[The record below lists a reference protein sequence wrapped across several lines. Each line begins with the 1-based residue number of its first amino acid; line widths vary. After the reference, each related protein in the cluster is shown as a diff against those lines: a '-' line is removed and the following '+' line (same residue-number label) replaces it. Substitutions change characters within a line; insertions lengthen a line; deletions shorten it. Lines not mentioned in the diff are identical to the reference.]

1 MTAYKERLDGPRARH
16 VVPLLGKTQ
25 DGPHPFCG
33 GQAEGGRYKE
43 RQEDPREGVMKELK
57 GKVAVITGAASGI
70 GRGIAERCVRE
81 GMKVVLADI
90 EEANLSKTETELKS
104 LGGSVLGVRTDVSK
118 RSDVERLARQALDAF
133 GQVHLLFNNAGV
145 GAGGVPWEATWNDW
159 EWVIGVNLWGV
170 IHGVKVFTPL
180 MLAQNTEC
188 HIINTSSTAGLV
200 VGGFSAPYVVTKHA
214 VVALSESLYLTLQ
227 KRNALVKVSV
237 LCPGLVRTN
246 IANAERNRPAELL
259 NEPVTLTP
267 EMQAG
272 LAAFKAAIEA
282 SMPPLQVA
290 DVVFDA
296 IKKEQFYILPEPEWA
311 EVIQLRTDK
320 LLRMENPESP
330 SATIVKLI
338 SRRG

>member
-1 MTAYKERLDGPRARH
+1 
-16 VVPLLGKTQ
+16 
-25 DGPHPFCG
+25 
-33 GQAEGGRYKE
+33 
-43 RQEDPREGVMKELK
+43 MKEFR

-70 GRGIAERCVRE
+70 GRGIAERCVSE

-90 EEANLSKTETELKS
+90 DEANLAKAETELKTQ
-104 LGGSVLGVRTDVSK
+104 GETVLSVRTDVSK
-118 RSDVERLARQALDAF
+118 RSDVELLARQALDAF

-145 GAGGVPWEATWNDW
+145 GAGGAPWEATWKDW

-188 HIINTSSTAGLV
+188 HIINTSSTAGLI
-200 VGGFSAPYVVTKHA
+200 VGGGSAPYAVSKHG
-214 VVALSESLYLTLQ
+214 VVALSESLYLALQ
-227 KRNALVKVSV
+227 QRNSLVKVSV

-246 IANAERNRPAELL
+246 IADADRNRPAELR
-259 NEPVTLTP
+259 NEGVPMTP

-272 LAAFKAAIEA
+272 LAAFKAILEA
-282 SMPPLQVA
+282 SMPPLEVA

-296 IKKEQFYILPEPEWA
+296 IKQEQFYILPDPEWT

-320 LLRMENPESP
+320 LLRMENPQNATATVVKIINRRDPRRESP
-330 SATIVKLI
+330 N
-338 SRRG
+338 

>member
-1 MTAYKERLDGPRARH
+1 
-16 VVPLLGKTQ
+16 
-25 DGPHPFCG
+25 
-33 GQAEGGRYKE
+33 
-43 RQEDPREGVMKELK
+43 MKEFK

-70 GRGIAERCVRE
+70 GRGIAERCVSE

-90 EEANLSKTETELKS
+90 DEANLTKAETELKTP
-104 LGGSVLGVRTDVSK
+104 GGTVLGVRTDVSK
-118 RSDVERLARQALDAF
+118 RSDVELLARQTLDAF

-145 GAGGVPWEATWNDW
+145 AAGGVPWEATWNDW

-170 IHGVKVFTPL
+170 IHGVKVFMPL
-180 MLAQNTEC
+180 MLAQNMEC
-188 HIINTSSTAGLV
+188 HIINTSSAAGLI
-200 VGGFSAPYVVTKHA
+200 VGGASAPYGVTKHA

-227 KRNALVKVSV
+227 QRNSLVKVSV

-246 IANAERNRPAELL
+246 IANAERNRPAELR
-259 NEPVTLTP
+259 NEPVTMTP

-272 LAAFKAAIEA
+272 LAAFKAAIES

-296 IKKEQFYILPEPEWA
+296 IKKEQFYILPHPEWT

-320 LLRMENPESP
+320 LLRMENPQSP
-330 SATIVKLI
+330 AATVAKLI
-338 SRRG
+338 NLRG

>member
-1 MTAYKERLDGPRARH
+1 VKEFR
-16 VVPLLGKTQ
+16 
-25 DGPHPFCG
+25 
-33 GQAEGGRYKE
+33 
-43 RQEDPREGVMKELK
+43 

-70 GRGIAERCVRE
+70 GRGIAERCLSE

-90 EEANLSKTETELKS
+90 DEANLATAEAELKTS
-104 LGGSVLGVRTDVSK
+104 GGTVLAVRTDVSK
-118 RSDVERLARQALDAF
+118 RSHVELLARRALDVF

-145 GAGGVPWEATWNDW
+145 AAGGTPWEATWNDW

-188 HIINTSSTAGLV
+188 HIVNTSSAAGLV
-200 VGGFSAPYVVTKHA
+200 VGGGAAPYAVTKHA

-227 KRNALVKVSV
+227 QRNSLVKVSV

-246 IANAERNRPAELL
+246 IANAERNRPAELR
-259 NEPVTLTP
+259 NEPVALTP

-272 LAAFKAAIEA
+272 LAAFKSAMEA
-282 SMPPLQVA
+282 STPPLQVA
-290 DVVFDA
+290 DAVFDA
-296 IKKEQFYILPEPEWA
+296 IKKGQFYILTHPEWT

-320 LLRMENPESP
+320 LLRMENPENP
-330 SATIVKLI
+330 AATVLKLI
-338 SRRG
+338 KLPG

>member
-1 MTAYKERLDGPRARH
+1 
-16 VVPLLGKTQ
+16 
-25 DGPHPFCG
+25 
-33 GQAEGGRYKE
+33 
-43 RQEDPREGVMKELK
+43 MKEFK

-90 EEANLSKTETELKS
+90 DEADLNKAETELKTS
-104 LGGSVLGVRTDVSK
+104 GGTVLGVRMDVSK
-118 RSDVERLARQALDAF
+118 RSDVELLARQALDAF
-133 GQVHLLFNNAGV
+133 GEVHLLFNNAGV
-145 GAGGVPWEATWNDW
+145 AAGGAPWEATWNDW

-188 HIINTSSTAGLV
+188 HIINTSSTAGLT
-200 VGGFSAPYVVTKHA
+200 VGGASAPYAVTKHA

-227 KRNALVKVSV
+227 QRNSLVKVSV

-246 IANAERNRPAELL
+246 IISSERNRPAELR
-259 NEPVTLTP
+259 NEPVAMTP

-272 LAAFKAAIEA
+272 LAAFKAAIDA

-290 DVVFDA
+290 DAVFDA
-296 IKKEQFYILPEPEWA
+296 IKNEQFYILTHPEWT

-320 LLRMENPESP
+320 LLRMENPQSP
-330 SATIVKLI
+330 AATIAKLI
-338 SRRG
+338 NLPVVKDELTG